1 MNMQSIMA
9 QAQKMQRELEKVSK
23 EIEET
28 IFEGNNGIVK
38 VKVKGN
44 YKVLEVLIDD
54 SNTKNVNIHQTITN
68 EADIKRAENEVELEK
83 TAYEAKQKRLEY
95 VGLVVVCLVIF
106 ALLGLQMILG

>member
-28 IFEGNNGIVK
+28 EFEGENGVVK

-44 YKVLEVLIDD
+44 YKVLEVLISD
-54 SNTKNVNIHQTITN
+54 SNLDN
-68 EADIKRAENEVELEK
+68 EM
-83 TAYEAKQKRLEY
+83 
-95 VGLVVVCLVIF
+95 
-106 ALLGLQMILG
+106 LQDMILLATNDALSKIKKMKNDKLGRYTGGLGGLL